1 MPREKWR
8 RLTAQEHQ
16 ELWCRWERGQA
27 VSEIARA
34 LSRWPNAVQGF
45 LQTHGGSRP
54 AARVR
59 AKGHL
64 SLQQRE
70 EISRGLSARLSMGE
84 IARRLG
90 KPTSTISREIKRN
103 GTRCSYRATQ
113 ADERAWEQAQRP
125 KACLLKRNPKLCRY
139 VCEGLCQRW
148 SPEQIAYRVERDH
161 PHDQSM
167 RVSHETIYRTLFVQS
182 RGALRKELTG
192 YLRSKHKLRHSQ
204 HASNKDQ
211 GRGQIAG
218 AISISERP
226 AEAADR
232 AVPGHWEGDL
242 ISGKANTHIAT
253 LVERRSRFLML
264 VKVPSKETVPV
275 VKAVARKIKTLPRAL
290 RRSLTWDRGKEMSNH
305 EQFTIATDVQVYFCD
320 PHSPWQRGSN
330 ENTNGLLRQYFPK
343 GTDLSVY
350 SQAQL
355 DRVARQL
362 NGRPRETLQF
372 DTPAERLAQS
382 VAMTR

>member
-1 MPREKWR
+1 MARQRWR
-8 RLTAQEHQ
+8 KLSAQEHQ
-16 ELWCRWERGQA
+16 ELWCRWESGQS
-27 VSEIARA
+27 VREIGRA
-34 LSRWPNAVQGF
+34 LSRWPNAVQSF
-45 LQTHGGSRP
+45 LQTYGGSRP
-54 AARVR
+54 APRVR
-59 AKGHL
+59 ASRQL
-64 SLQQRE
+64 TLYQRE
-70 EISRGLSARLSMGE
+70 EISRGLSAELSLSE

-103 GTRCSYRATQ
+103 GTRCSYRAAR

-125 KACLLKRNPKLCRY
+125 KPCLLQRNLKLCRY
-139 VCEGLCQRW
+139 VSKGLRQRW
-148 SPEQIAYRVERDH
+148 SPEQIAYRVEREY

-182 RGALRKELTG
+182 RGALRKELTS
-192 YLRSKHKLRHSQ
+192 YLRSKRKLRHSQ

-226 AEAADR
+226 AEVADR

-242 ISGKANTHIAT
+242 LSGKANTHIVT
-253 LVERRSRFLML
+253 LVERHSRYVML
-264 VKVPSKETVPV
+264 AKVPSKETVPV
-275 VKAVARKIKTLPRAL
+275 VKAVARKIKTLPQAL

-305 EQFTIATDVQVYFCD
+305 QQFTIATDVKVYFCD

-350 SQAQL
+350 SQTDL
-355 DRVARQL
+355 DRVAREL

-372 DTPAERLAQS
+372 ETPAERLVQALQ
-382 VAMTR
+382 

>member
-1 MPREKWR
+1 VAREKWR
-8 RLTAQEHQ
+8 RLTAREQQ
-16 ELWCRWERGQA
+16 ELWNLWEAGQP

-34 LSRWPNAVQGF
+34 LSRWPNGVQSF
-45 LQTHGGSRP
+45 LQAHGGVRP
-54 AARVR
+54 AVRVR
-59 AKGHL
+59 AERHL
-64 SLQQRE
+64 TLQQRE
-70 EISRGLSARLSMGE
+70 EISRGLSAQLSIGE
-84 IARRLG
+84 IARGLG
-90 KPTSTISREIKRN
+90 KPTSTVSREIKRN
-103 GTRCSYRATQ
+103 GTRCSYRAAQ
-113 ADERAWEQAQRP
+113 ADEKAWERARRA
-125 KACLLKRNPKLCRY
+125 KRCLLQDNPKLCRY
-139 VCEGLCQRW
+139 VSEGLKQRW

-182 RGALRKELTG
+182 RGALKKELTG
-192 YLRSKHKLRHSQ
+192 YLRSKHKLRHSR

-242 ISGKANTHIAT
+242 LSGKANSHIGT
-253 LVERRSRFLML
+253 LVERSSRFVML
-264 VKVPSKETVPV
+264 VKVASKETEPV
-275 VKAVARKIKTLPRAL
+275 VKAVARKIKTLPLAL

-305 EQFTIATDVQVYFCD
+305 KQFTIATDVKVYFCD
-320 PHSPWQRGSN
+320 PRSPWQRGSN

-343 GTDLSVY
+343 GTDLSIY

-355 DRVARQL
+355 DRVAREL

-372 DTPAERLAQS
+372 ETPAERLAQS
-382 VAMTR
+382 VAMTG

>member
-1 MPREKWR
+1 MARQRWR
-8 RLTAQEHQ
+8 KLSAQEHQ
-16 ELWCRWERGQA
+16 ELWCRWESGQS
-27 VSEIARA
+27 VREIGRA
-34 LSRWPNAVQGF
+34 LSRWPNAVQSF
-45 LQTHGGSRP
+45 LQAYGGSRP
-54 AARVR
+54 APRVR
-59 AKGHL
+59 ASRQL
-64 SLQQRE
+64 TLYQRE
-70 EISRGLSARLSMGE
+70 EISRGLSAQLSLSE

-103 GTRCSYRATQ
+103 GTRCSYRAAR

-125 KACLLKRNPKLCRY
+125 KPCLLQRNLKLCRY
-139 VCEGLCQRW
+139 VSKGLRQRW
-148 SPEQIAYRVERDH
+148 SPEQIAYRVEREY

-182 RGALRKELTG
+182 RGALRKELTS
-192 YLRSKHKLRHSQ
+192 YLRSKRKLRHSQ

-226 AEAADR
+226 AEVADR

-242 ISGKANTHIAT
+242 LSGKANTHIVT
-253 LVERRSRFLML
+253 LVERHSRYVML
-264 VKVPSKETVPV
+264 AKVPSKETVPV
-275 VKAVARKIKTLPRAL
+275 VKAVARKIKTLPQAL

-305 EQFTIATDVQVYFCD
+305 QQFTIATDVKVYFCD

-350 SQAQL
+350 SQTDL
-355 DRVARQL
+355 DRVAREL

-372 DTPAERLAQS
+372 ETPAERLVQALQ
-382 VAMTR
+382 